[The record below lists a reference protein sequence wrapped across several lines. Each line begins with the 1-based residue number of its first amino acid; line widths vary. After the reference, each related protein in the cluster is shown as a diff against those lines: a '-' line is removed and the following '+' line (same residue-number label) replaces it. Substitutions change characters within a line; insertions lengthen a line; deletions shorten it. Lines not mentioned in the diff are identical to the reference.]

1 MESNV
6 CFMEEAAARKAIC
19 EIGRRMYERCYIAA
33 NDGNISIRIGKD
45 RFICTP
51 TGVSKGYMTPDMLV
65 VLNSKGEV
73 IEGGL
78 KPSSEIKMHLRVYAE
93 NEQVQAVTHAHP
105 PIATSFAV
113 AGIPLDKA
121 ITSEAVVMLGIVPVA
136 PYATPSTQ
144 EVPDSVAPFCKKYNA
159 VLLANH
165 GALTW
170 GKDIT
175 EAWFRMESLEHY
187 AKIMHYTK
195 GIGKENLLN
204 SEQVK
209 KLIKIRESMGINSGG
224 VPEFSE

>member
-6 CFMEEAAARKAIC
+6 CFMEEAAAREAIC
-19 EIGRRMYERCYIAA
+19 EIGRRMYERGYIAA

-45 RFICTP
+45 RILCTP
-51 TGVSKGYMTPDMLV
+51 TGISKGYMTPDMHV

-73 IEGGL
+73 IEGSF

-105 PIATSFAV
+105 PFATSFAV